1 MEQKGK
7 KLKYEQKID
16 LQAEKFI
23 FKSNQ
28 KQFVLNAKLQEMAG
42 QIKEANTQKDPKV
55 TINGP
60 SQMLL
65 HKRQKLIKLADSSE
79 AGWDAVQEY
88 ES

>member
-28 KQFVLNAKLQEMAG
+28 KQFVSNAKLEEMTG

-55 TINGP
+55 TINRP

-79 AGWDAVQEY
+79 ASWDAVQEY